1 MATIREL
8 IIIGAGPIG
17 LTCGLMAKRAGI
29 DYLILEKGALTNS
42 LFNYPLFMT
51 FFSTA
56 ERLEIGGI
64 PFTCTTPKP
73 GRKEALE
80 YYRKVVE
87 NENLNIQLYN
97 QVENISKNKD
107 GLFELKTKKQTYFAK
122 YVVVSTGFYDIPNLM
137 NIPGES
143 LSKVH
148 HYYRE
153 PHGYA
158 FQKVAII
165 GAQNSAIDVALET
178 YRKGAEVT
186 LIVRQ
191 NEIGERV
198 KYWVKPDIE
207 NRIQEGS
214 IQAYFN
220 SKVIEIKEKSIV
232 IDTAK
237 GVLEIENDVVM
248 AMTGYLPDNQLL
260 KQIGVDF
267 STDGKMIP
275 YYHPETMETN
285 VKNLFLAG
293 VICGGLET
301 FKWFIENS
309 RHHAD
314 LIVKNISDRSKK
326 EK

>member
-8 IIIGAGPIG
+8 IIIGGGPIG

-87 NENLNIQLYN
+87 SENLNIQLYN
-97 QVENISKNKD
+97 QVESISKNKD
-107 GLFELKTKKQTYFAK
+107 GLFELKTKKQTYLAQ

-143 LSKVH
+143 LPKVH

-158 FQKVAII
+158 FQKIAVI

-207 NRIQEGS
+207 NRIKEGN
-214 IQAYFN
+214 IHAFFN
-220 SKVIEIKEKSIV
+220 SKLIEIKEKTIV
-232 IDTAK
+232 IQTPD
-237 GVLEIENDVVM
+237 GIQEIENDVVM
-248 AMTGYLPDNQLL
+248 AMTGYLPDNTLL
-260 KQIGVDF
+260 QQAGVQF
-267 STDGKMIP
+267 SEDGKLIP
-275 YYHPETMETN
+275 FYHSDTMETN
-285 VKNLFLAG
+285 IKNLFLAG

-301 FKWFIENS
+301 HKWFIENS
-309 RHHAD
+309 RHHAE
-314 LIVKNISDRSKK
+314 LIVRYILEHS
-326 EK
+326 EKVQ